1 MVYAFVMVKT
11 DSGASEGVVD
21 SIRGLGETI
30 HEATVVAG
38 DFDVIVEVETEEV
51 YDVLET
57 VSGKIG
63 GLEGVLDTKT
73 YVSLGD

>member
-11 DSGASEGVVD
+11 GSGASEGVVEAIHD
-21 SIRGLGETI
+21 LGGVV
-30 HEATVVAG
+30 EANIVAG

-57 VSGKIG
+57 VSGAVG
-63 GLEGVLDTKT
+63 SLEGVLDTKT
-73 YVSLGD
+73 YVSLGE

>member
-11 DSGASEGVVD
+11 DSGTSEEVVG
-21 SIRGLGETI
+21 SIREIGAQI
-30 HEATVVAG
+30 RDANVVAG

-57 VSGKIG
+57 VSGNIG
-63 GLEGVLDTKT
+63 GMEGVLDTKT
-73 YVSLGD
+73 YVSIG

>member
-11 DSGASEGVVD
+11 GSGESEGVVEA
-21 SIRGLGETI
+21 IRDFGDVV
-30 HEATVVAG
+30 EANIVAG

-57 VSGKIG
+57 VSGAVG
-63 GLEGVLDTKT
+63 SLEGVLDTKT
-73 YVSLGD
+73 YVSLDE